1 MEAAVCGDLEL
12 PVVERGLAGGHVVV
26 GVLAAEQLEA
36 QIRGGAADAGD
47 QVVAVGLD
55 PAAEVKGVRI
65 VQAHLGERPG
75 SREQHRVVALVVE
88 HHVLAR
94 GHTSGQVLQSL
105 EQVGFGLDMRCGGDQ
120 FFGLGDGGDQR
131 LGEEGSGHASTLERV
146 LIFVNGRTFRAS
158 PRHSHT
164 TPAR

>member
-12 PVVERGLAGGHVVV
+12 PIVEGGLAGGHIVV

-36 QIRGGAADAGD
+36 QIRGGATVARH
-47 QVVAVGLD
+47 QVVTVGLD

-65 VQAHLGERPG
+65 IQAHLGERSG
-75 SREQHRVVALVVE
+75 SREQHRVIALVVE
-88 HHVLAR
+88 HHVRAR

-120 FFGLGDGGDQR
+120 LFGLGDCGD
-131 LGEEGSGHASTLERV
+131 
-146 LIFVNGRTFRAS
+146 
-158 PRHSHT
+158 
-164 TPAR
+164 